1 MKIFRNN
8 ILTLIKQRKVK
19 FVDMA
24 ESANKVSN
32 IRSYNKSFLNASL
45 RFLKALLSLFLII
58 EIINFPLIIL
68 ALIYSI
74 YKNSN
79 MQNNLMNVLFC
90 ITFIITLICITI
102 ITFELREIIKAF
114 MDKEVFVLKNALRL
128 RRVGFSTI
136 IVGVFIFVNNVIKYG
151 TGVFILLNI
160 ENGITSRID
169 TVLGIFIG
177 IIILVFSEIFK
188 EAVKIKEEND
198 LMI

>member
-8 ILTLIKQRKVK
+8 ILTLIEQTKVK
-19 FVDMA
+19 FEDMA
-24 ESANKVSN
+24 QSTNKVSN

-58 EIINFPLIIL
+58 EIINLPLIIL
-68 ALIYSI
+68 ASIYSI

-79 MQNNLMNVLFC
+79 MQNNLMNVLFG
-90 ITFIITLICITI
+90 ITFIITLICIII

-114 MDKEVFVLKNALRL
+114 MDKEVFVLKNVLRL

-136 IVGVFIFVNNVIKYG
+136 IVGAFIFINNIIKYG

-188 EAVKIKEEND
+188 EAVKIKQEND

>member
-24 ESANKVSN
+24 KSANKVSN

-90 ITFIITLICITI
+90 ITFIITFICITI

-114 MDKEVFVLKNALRL
+114 MDKEVFVLKNVLRL
-128 RRVGFSTI
+128 RRV
-136 IVGVFIFVNNVIKYG
+136 
-151 TGVFILLNI
+151 
-160 ENGITSRID
+160 
-169 TVLGIFIG
+169 
-177 IIILVFSEIFK
+177 
-188 EAVKIKEEND
+188 
-198 LMI
+198 